1 MKTININFNSYKG
14 LSKNPHGIKN
24 CPIYGDWRMLNHD
37 NSFLQ
42 TNNLIHLLTDKN
54 LKIINFE
61 DIAYR
66 SSNLPV
72 NQTHE
77 YCRCCGGR
85 RYNQLKKYSII
96 YPPILLK
103 GKKYN
108 NFNKEYRM
116 LDGKHR
122 IMKLKEKGNIKSNFY
137 VVSYDEI
144 EEHLKIIK

>member
-108 NFNKEYRM
+108 NFNKEYRL

-122 IMKLKEKGNIKSNFY
+122 MMRLSKMKKNKYFFFVLSYNDIKQYIEKIK
-137 VVSYDEI
+137 
-144 EEHLKIIK
+144 